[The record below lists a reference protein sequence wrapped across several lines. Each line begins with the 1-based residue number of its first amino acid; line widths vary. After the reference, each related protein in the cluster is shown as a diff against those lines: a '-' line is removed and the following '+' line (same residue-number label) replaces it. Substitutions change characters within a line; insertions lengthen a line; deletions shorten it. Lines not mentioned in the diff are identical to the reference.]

1 MQSVHAG
8 ACFVRVGRCCLGS
21 ILGSILESF
30 GEPFGKLGHHF
41 HVFLRYLEDGEI
53 VIELRLDS
61 GGARTD
67 STLAAPPPPY
77 MVRVSPSGANRGF
90 PRPRGRTTGGGNQHN
105 DYHTP
110 GDPVGVGGFRPCVRW
125 VREVGR
131 FRALF
136 TYPRVRLSV
145 LGNGYVSALCYGFTQ
160 VTNALGPPNVSLPH
174 THTQATTPMWGQ
186 SVFK

>member
-67 STLAAPPPPY
+67 STLAALPPPY

-145 LGNGYVSALCYGFTQ
+145 LGR
-160 VTNALGPPNVSLPH
+160 
-174 THTQATTPMWGQ
+174 
-186 SVFK
+186 